1 MIIQIG
7 CHVVTRQI
15 NSAVRRTILT
25 GGEYRHYLIV
35 YRVGFQLLE
44 NMGGFVVYL
53 FKIKITIHKTFF
65 YFYE

>member
-7 CHVVTRQI
+7 CHVVTRKI

-35 YRVGFQLLE
+35 YGVGFQLLE
-44 NMGGFVVYL
+44 NMGICSVFV
-53 FKIKITIHKTFF
+53 
-65 YFYE
+65 